1 MQYPNTR
8 LNRRSEAAM
17 TPFKRLLQTT
27 YLLLAGLTPVCGVQ
41 ALPDDRDQIIE
52 IESITAEFRETEGL
66 TIYSGEVNLQQ
77 GSILLKADRLT
88 LFAEKGRVSRL
99 LAEGN
104 AYYEQIPEVGADK
117 VVARGRSIEYLLSE
131 DVITLNQ
138 NASLTHEG
146 ATMNGNLITYD
157 VRNNLLIANSL
168 PGSADDR
175 IRVVLPPINGG
186 N

>member
-1 MQYPNTR
+1 
-8 LNRRSEAAM
+8 M
-17 TPFKRLLQTT
+17 TLYRQLIKRLANLSVF
-27 YLLLAGLTPVCGVQ
+27 LLASLTSGGELY

-52 IESITAEFRETEGL
+52 IESITAEFREAEGL

-88 LFAEKGRVSRL
+88 LFAEAGQVSRL

-104 AYYEQIPEVGADK
+104 AYYEQIPEIGSDK
-117 VVARGRSIEYLLSE
+117 VIARGRSIEYILSD

-175 IRVVLPPINGG
+175 IRVVLPPINSG

>member
-1 MQYPNTR
+1 MI
-8 LNRRSEAAM
+8 L
-17 TPFKRLLQTT
+17 FKRVIKRLANPAVA
-27 YLLLAGLTPVCGVQ
+27 LLAVFGSIGELC

-88 LFAEKGRVSRL
+88 LFAEAGQVSRL

-104 AYYEQIPEVGADK
+104 AYYEQTPEIGSDK
-117 VVARGRSIEYLLSE
+117 VVARGKSIEYLLFD
-131 DVITLNQ
+131 DVITLIQ

-175 IRVVLPPINGG
+175 IRVVLPPINSG

>member
-1 MQYPNTR
+1 
-8 LNRRSEAAM
+8 M
-17 TPFKRLLQTT
+17 TQFNKPLVTIVLI
-27 YLLLAGLTPVCGVQ
+27 LAGLFSAAKIL

-52 IESITAEFRETEGL
+52 IESITAEFREAEGL

-88 LFAEKGRVSRL
+88 LFAEAGRVSRL

-104 AYYEQIPEVGADK
+104 AYYEQVPEVGADK
-117 VVARGRSIEYLLSE
+117 VIARGSSIEYLLSD

-175 IRVVLPPINGG
+175 IRVVLPPISNGD
-186 N
+186 